1 MPQSGRAA
9 VGSRDR
15 GRTVRGRRS
24 GASVASVDAAPAPVL
39 EVLGACVQFGAGTVL
54 DAVDLR
60 IGPGEAV
67 ALLGGEGSGRSTLCR
82 VLNRTEALTDGEVR
96 LDGRTVPSAG
106 TALAV
111 LRADVGLVPPHAY
124 LTSGRTLLDECAT
137 GPARVRG
144 LDRDQAR
151 ARAIDALT
159 RVDLADRQDAQTSAL
174 APGQR
179 QRGALA
185 RALALDPLVLLLDDP
200 TADLDPA
207 EAAAFHAAVRA
218 LRNDA
223 SPTIVMVERDLDA
236 VRAIAGRVVVLDAGR
251 IVEDVDAATFFAGPA
266 SDAGRRCLGVTG
278 TT

>member
-1 MPQSGRAA
+1 M
-9 VGSRDR
+9 
-15 GRTVRGRRS
+15 
-24 GASVASVDAAPAPVL
+24 ASVEPVPAPVL
-39 EVLGACVQFGAGTVL
+39 EVLGACVRFGGRTVL

-60 IGPGEAV
+60 IDHGEVV

-82 VLNRTEALTDGEVR
+82 ALNRTEALTDGQVR
-96 LDGRTVPSAG
+96 LDGHAVPTAG
-106 TALAV
+106 TALGV

-124 LTSGRTLLDECAT
+124 LASGRTLLDECAA

-144 LDRDQAR
+144 ADRDQAR
-151 ARAIDALT
+151 ARAGEALE
-159 RVDLADRQDAQTSAL
+159 RVGLGDHRATETADLT
-174 APGQR
+174 PGQR

-185 RALALDPLVLLLDDP
+185 RVLALDPRVLLLDDA

-218 LRNDA
+218 LLA
-223 SPTIVMVERDLDA
+223 AALTTVVLVERDLDA

-251 IVEDVDAATFFAGPA
+251 IVEDADATTFFAGPT

-278 TT
+278 AT